1 MLQWNPDFFPGF
13 LHTLK
18 IILFSPDFWGMD
30 APRFFGFVL
39 SLSTLHFTANSIL
52 RPQGEMH
59 CLFQY
64 CRIASLY
71 ILLFYNSHTRFIRTG
86 FHTKHKNERST
97 LFLPLFLYHCTQH
110 VLLLANCHTNPSAG
124 ARGFFSP
131 VVTQD
136 WNQRFSVT
144 HSAQS
149 LKHYSCENES
159 ANHLLP
165 FQLKML
171 L

>member
-1 MLQWNPDFFPGF
+1 MSGNLNWKLSSTRGSCQRCIHTCSSEIQIFFPGF

-39 SLSTLHFTANSIL
+39 SLSTLHFMANSIL
-52 RPQGEMH
+52 RPQREMH

-86 FHTKHKNERST
+86 FHTKHKNGRST

-124 ARGFFSP
+124 ARGFFLQSSHK
-131 VVTQD
+131 TEIKD
-136 WNQRFSVT
+136 
-144 HSAQS
+144 SA
-149 LKHYSCENES
+149 
-159 ANHLLP
+159 
-165 FQLKML
+165 
-171 L
+171 